1 MVGWGC
7 AWSISFIAGEP
18 SKRLFNSRDIKER
31 VMTRYRTF
39 AGIAV
44 AVAAS
49 VVAGCAQ
56 LQSGVNAFNTIRL
69 YVGMTREEVI
79 ATMGKPQIREAY
91 GKTEFLIYRTD
102 LPVPA
107 GNADF
112 TPVAL
117 MNGKV
122 TSWGR
127 KPYDEARR
135 KRAEANTKKPQQ

>member
-1 MVGWGC
+1 
-7 AWSISFIAGEP
+7 
-18 SKRLFNSRDIKER
+18 
-31 VMTRYRTF
+31 MTRD
-39 AGIAV
+39 
-44 AVAAS
+44 
-49 VVAGCAQ
+49 
-56 LQSGVNAFNTIRL
+56 
-69 YVGMTREEVI
+69 EVI

-122 TSWGR
+122 TGWGR

-135 KRAEANTKKPQQ
+135 KRAEASTKKPQQ

>member
-1 MVGWGC
+1 VRS
-7 AWSISFIAGEP
+7 AALLRDL
-18 SKRLFNSRDIKER
+18 SKLGVSNDILYKAAD
-31 VMTRYRTF
+31 MTRD
-39 AGIAV
+39 
-44 AVAAS
+44 
-49 VVAGCAQ
+49 
-56 LQSGVNAFNTIRL
+56 
-69 YVGMTREEVI
+69 EVI

>member
-1 MVGWGC
+1 M
-7 AWSISFIAGEP
+7 
-18 SKRLFNSRDIKER
+18 ER

-39 AGIAV
+39 ASIAV
-44 AVAAS
+44 VVAAS
-49 VVAGCAQ
+49 VVASCTQ

-69 YVGMTREEVI
+69 HVGMTRDEVI
-79 ATMGKPQIREAY
+79 STMGKPQIREAY